1 MAKLVFGMNQ
11 SLDGY
16 VDHLEMGPPSPALFR
31 HFIEQVRGLTGSVY
45 GRRMYEVMRYWDE
58 DDPEWSAEEREFAAA
73 WRRQPKWVVSRSLKS
88 VGPNA
93 TLVEDDVEAV
103 IRGLK
108 AQLVGEI
115 GVSGPD
121 LARSLTDLGLI
132 DEYRL
137 YLHPVVLGRGK
148 PFFAGSRPPLRLVTS
163 DLIGEDVIRL
173 TYVPCLIARLA
184 RRTTPT
190 RQVRFGSLAD
200 IS

>member
-73 WRRQPKWVVSRSLKS
+73 WRRQRKWVVSRSLKS

-173 TYVPCLIARLA
+173 TYVPA
-184 RRTTPT
+184 
-190 RQVRFGSLAD
+190 
-200 IS
+200 

>member
-16 VDHLEMGPPSPALFR
+16 VDYQEFSGGPTLFR
-31 HFIEQVRGLTGSVY
+31 HWIEHVRHLTGSVY
-45 GRRMYEVMRYWDE
+45 GRHMYEIMRYWDE
-58 DDPEWSAEEREFAAA
+58 DDPEWSADRREFAAA

-93 TLVEDDVEAV
+93 TLVSDDVEAV

-108 AQLVGEI
+108 AELTGEI
-115 GVSGPD
+115 SVSGPT
-121 LARSLTDLGLI
+121 LARSLTDRDLI

-148 PFFAGSRPPLRLVTS
+148 PFFAGPRPPLRLVAS
-163 DLIGEDVIRL
+163 DQIDEDVIRL
-173 TYVPCLIARLA
+173 TYLPR
-184 RRTTPT
+184 P
-190 RQVRFGSLAD
+190 S
-200 IS
+200 